1 MAKKNTL
8 TAVDLGTEKTTVLIA
23 AIDPESK
30 QELQVLGVSVVPTQG
45 MKKSQIVNL
54 EKVIESLTKALDAAE
69 RMAGMQT
76 SSAVVSISGPQ
87 INSHNSK
94 GVVAV
99 ASPNQEI
106 VASDVERVIEAAR
119 AVSIPPGKEILHVIP
134 KDFAVDSQAG
144 IKDALGMTGIRLES
158 ETHLITASNTT
169 LRNTEKCLNDVGL
182 KVDSFVFSAL
192 AATESSL
199 SETEKELGVVLVDIG
214 AGSTAICAY
223 VDGSLSYSSTLPIG
237 AKHIT
242 QDIALGCRISLD
254 AAEKIK
260 IALSKETP
268 KAVIPKAGESKESLR
283 KRRTKANELQLKEL
297 GIDEGVDKL
306 SKKTIIEGIMAPRMK
321 EIFKLVEKELVAAK
335 IIDQVP
341 AGIVIT
347 GGGAETVAIAEV
359 AKRSLGL
366 PAHIGQPVSLRGVTH
381 DLQGPE
387 FATSI
392 GLLLYAKNQNIQ
404 IANESAFR
412 FSANI
417 LKKLPLNNFGAKLI
431 SIFKSF
437 LP

>member
-1 MAKKNTL
+1 M
-8 TAVDLGTEKTTVLIA
+8 
-23 AIDPESK
+23 
-30 QELQVLGVSVVPTQG
+30 
-45 MKKSQIVNL
+45 
-54 EKVIESLTKALDAAE
+54 
-69 RMAGMQT
+69 
-76 SSAVVSISGPQ
+76 
-87 INSHNSK
+87 
-94 GVVAV
+94 AV

-106 VASDVERVIEAAR
+106 VASDIERVIEAAR

-134 KDFAVDSQAG
+134 QDFAVDSQTG
-144 IKDALGMTGIRLES
+144 IKDPMGMTGIRLES
-158 ETHLITASNTT
+158 ETHLITASHTT

-182 KVDSFVFSAL
+182 KVNNFVFSAL

-223 VDGSLSYSSTLPIG
+223 VDGSLSFSSTLPIG

-260 IALSKETP
+260 IALSKEPP
-268 KAVIPKAGESKESLR
+268 KTVVPKAGESKESLR
-283 KRRTKANELQLKEL
+283 KRRGKVNELYLKEL
-297 GIDEGVDKL
+297 GIDEGVEKL
-306 SKKTIIEGIMAPRMK
+306 SKKTVIEGIMAPRMK
-321 EIFKLVEKELVAAK
+321 EIFKLVEKELVKAK
-335 IIDQVP
+335 IIDLVP
-341 AGIVIT
+341 AGVVIT
-347 GGGAETVAIAEV
+347 GGGAETVAIAEI

-366 PAHIGQPVSLRGVTH
+366 PAHIGQPINLRGVTH

-404 IANESAFR
+404 VNNEPGFN
-412 FSANI
+412 FSLNLFKKI
-417 LKKLPLNNFGAKLI
+417 PLKNFSSKLI
-431 SIFKSF
+431 SFFKSF